1 LYDNVPMLVK
11 NDECE
16 IGGISD
22 RLEFISQ

>member
-1 LYDNVPMLVK
+1 MLVK